1 MLKITVRL
9 LIEAG
14 LSATQAKA
22 FADPLGAACALFDI
36 STPRRLAAFLAQCS
50 HESRGFAALEED
62 LFYRRPD
69 HIAKVFE
76 SRIPSEDVAR
86 SLACKPEALAN
97 VVYAGKNGNGG
108 PASGDGWRFRG
119 RGLLGLTGRA
129 NYAAAAAGLQRPY
142 VEQPELVSQAS
153 DAALTAAWF
162 WSEHGL
168 NALADKGDTASI
180 TRRINGP
187 AMLGLSQRVQL
198 YLSALDALNR
208 AQVGAA

>member
-1 MLKITVRL
+1 MMKITPRL

-14 LSATQAKA
+14 LNATQAKA
-22 FADPLGAACALFDI
+22 FADPLAAACALFDI

-69 HIAKVFE
+69 HIAEVFK
-76 SRIPSEDVAR
+76 SRIPNESVAR
-86 SLACKPEALAN
+86 SLVGKPEALAN
-97 VVYAGKNGNGG
+97 VVYAGKNGNGEPG
-108 PASGDGWRFRG
+108 SGDGWRYRG

-142 VEQPELVSQAS
+142 IEKPELVSDPS
-153 DAALTAAWF
+153 DAALTASWY

-168 NALADKGDTASI
+168 NALADKGDIAGI

-187 AMLGLSQRVQL
+187 AMLGLSQRTQL
-198 YLSALDALNR
+198 YLSALDALTR
-208 AQVGAA
+208 AQVGAV

>member
-1 MLKITVRL
+1 MLKITPRL

-14 LSATQAKA
+14 LNATQAKA
-22 FADPLGAACALFDI
+22 FAEPLSAACALFDI

-69 HIAKVFE
+69 HIAEVFK
-76 SRIPSEDVAR
+76 SRIPNESVAR
-86 SLACKPEALAN
+86 SLAGKPEALAN
-97 VVYAGKNGNGG
+97 VVYAGKNGNGEPG
-108 PASGDGWRFRG
+108 SGDGWRYRG

-142 VEQPELVSQAS
+142 IEKPELVCEPS
-153 DAALTAAWF
+153 DAALTAAWY

-168 NALADKGDTASI
+168 NALADKGDTAGI

-187 AMLGLSQRVQL
+187 AMLGLSQRTQL
-198 YLSALDALNR
+198 YLGALDALTR
-208 AQVGAA
+208 AQVGAV